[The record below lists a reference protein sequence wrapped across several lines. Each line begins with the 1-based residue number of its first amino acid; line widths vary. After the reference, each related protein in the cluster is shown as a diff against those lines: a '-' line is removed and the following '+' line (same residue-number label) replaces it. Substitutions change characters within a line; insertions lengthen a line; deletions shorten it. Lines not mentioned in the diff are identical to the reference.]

1 MKAKFKVL
9 IPEPKS
15 KFIRVKCKNCGNE
28 QVIFSHSTFP
38 VRCLSCGAQL
48 AYPTGGKA
56 KIVADIVRILG

>member
-28 QVIFSHSTFP
+28 QVVFSNATFP
-38 VRCLSCGAQL
+38 VRCLSCGTQL
-48 AYPTGGKA
+48 VYPRGGKA
-56 KIVADIVRILG
+56 NIAGDIVRILG